1 MANQDYPGVCMS
13 CSNKS
18 CQVVAPDIEAVRE
31 RVKHDPISGYTKN
44 IVNNL
49 TTAMSD
55 KFANDYEAF
64 LAFDVVKAA
73 IVMGLKN
80 GQVIDLSGLG
90 EFKVDTVDGQKTVTF
105 KAAPSLNAV
114 IKE

>member
-13 CSNKS
+13 CSTED
-18 CQVVAPDIEAVRE
+18 CQVVAPDISAVRE
-31 RVKHDPISGYTKN
+31 RVKYDPITGYTKN

-55 KFANDYEAF
+55 KFADNDEAY
-64 LAFDVVKAA
+64 LAFDVMKAA

-80 GQVIDLSGLG
+80 GQEVDLAGFG
-90 EFKVDTVDGQKTVTF
+90 NFKIEKVNGQRTVTF
-105 KAAPSLNAV
+105 TPSTSLEAAV
-114 IKE
+114 RE

>member
-13 CSNKS
+13 CSTDE

-31 RVKHDPISGYTKN
+31 RVKHDPISGYTQN

-55 KFANDYEAF
+55 KFSNEYEAY

-80 GQVIDLSGLG
+80 GQTIDLGGLG
-90 EFKVDTVDGQKTVTF
+90 EFTVDTVNGEKTVTF
-105 KAAPSLNAV
+105 KAAPSLKAV

>member
-13 CSNKS
+13 CTTSE

-31 RVKHDPISGYTKN
+31 RVKHDPITGYTQN

-55 KFANDYEAF
+55 KFADEYEAY

-80 GQVIDLSGLG
+80 GQTIDLGGLG
-90 EFKVDTVDGQKTVTF
+90 KFKVNTVNGKRTVTF
-105 KAAPSLNAV
+105 HAAPSLEAA
-114 IKE
+114 IDE

>member
-13 CSNKS
+13 CSTQN

-31 RVKHDPISGYTKN
+31 RVKHDPITGYTKN

-55 KFANDYEAF
+55 KFADDYEAY
-64 LAFDVVKAA
+64 LAFDVIKAA

-80 GQVIDLSGLG
+80 GQAIDLGGLG
-90 EFKVDTVDGQKTVTF
+90 EFKVDTVNGQKTVTF

>member
-13 CSNKS
+13 CSTED
-18 CQVVAPDIEAVRE
+18 CQVVAPDIAAVRE
-31 RVKHDPISGYTKN
+31 RVKHDPITGYTKN

-55 KFANDYEAF
+55 KFADNEEAY
-64 LAFDVVKAA
+64 LVFDVMKAA

-80 GQVIDLSGLG
+80 GQDVDLAGFG
-90 EFKVDTVDGQKTVTF
+90 DFKVTNVGGQKTITF
-105 KAAPSLNAV
+105 TPSASLEAAV
-114 IKE
+114 RE

>member
-13 CSNKS
+13 CSTPE
-18 CQVVAPDIEAVRE
+18 CQVVAPDIQAVRE
-31 RVKHDPISGYTKN
+31 RVKHDPITGYTRN
-44 IVNNL
+44 VVNNL

-55 KFANDYEAF
+55 KFADEYEAY

-80 GQVIDLSGLG
+80 GQKIDLGGLG
-90 EFKVDTVDGQKTVTF
+90 EFTIQTVNGQKTVTF
-105 KAAPSLNAV
+105 KPSPSLDAA

>member
-13 CSNKS
+13 CSNKRS
-18 CQVVAPDIEAVRE
+18 QVVASDIDAVRE

-55 KFANDYEAF
+55 KFADDYEAF
-64 LAFDVVKAA
+64 LAFDVIKAA

-80 GQVIDLSGLG
+80 GQLIDLSGFG
-90 EFKVDTVDGQKTVTF
+90 EFKVDTVNGQKTVTF

>member
-13 CSNKS
+13 CSTQN

-31 RVKHDPISGYTKN
+31 RVKHDPITGYTKN

-55 KFANDYEAF
+55 KFANDYEAY
-64 LAFDVVKAA
+64 LAFDVIKAA

-80 GQVIDLSGLG
+80 GQVIDLGGLG
-90 EFKVDTVDGQKTVTF
+90 EFKVDTVNGQKTVTF